1 MRRTI
6 IKSDL
11 KRLVENTLNEMDWKT
26 YANASRARRAQG
38 RDKSSDDLSDYSA
51 KRFNDTYSDE
61 DFEMADVNP
70 NGVEGRYDSMYPW
83 GMDNERGFYG
93 DDFEEG
99 IPFDELDLDDDEFA
113 GRNDA
118 ANYVG
123 GKSKYV
129 KGKGWTNESRR
140 RRMVNNITESVI
152 RRLRGRRP
160 SRWR

>member
-1 MRRTI
+1 MRKTI
-6 IKSDL
+6 RKSQL
-11 KRLVENTLNEMDWKT
+11 KRLVESTLNEMDWKT
-26 YANASRARRAQG
+26 YANASRKRRAQG
-38 RDKSSDDLSDYSA
+38 RDKSADDLSDYAA
-51 KRFNDTYSDE
+51 KRFNDTYSDD
-61 DFEMADVNP
+61 DFEMTGVNP

-118 ANYVG
+118 AKYVG
-123 GKSKYV
+123 GKSNYEN
-129 KGKGWTNESRR
+129 GQWNESRR
-140 RRMVNNITESVI
+140 RRMVNQITESVI

-160 SRWR
+160 SRRR